1 MTPQI
6 TPTQKTPKLATA
18 QRRKHAHLTETA
30 FSHHKSTKQPSHV
43 RTTAPLKHI
52 SDLQKNDCKTRYKN
66 CTASFRHTKHRNS
79 IELSKHI
86 WTLKEN
92 NMDHFIS
99 WRILSSRSP
108 FNSASKRCNLC
119 LKEKLPI
126 ICQLELSSLNK
137 GNELVSACRHR
148 NKALLR
154 NNWTKHWNLPP
165 RLLCKFVKYINDG
178 TNILSNTIPWWE
190 SNHETGLQGW
200 KYSLFFSVS
209 QYILRSTSTYR
220 AL

>member
-6 TPTQKTPKLATA
+6 TPTQKRPKLATA

-43 RTTAPLKHI
+43 RTTASLKHI
-52 SDLQKNDCKTRYKN
+52 SDLQKNDYKTRYKN
-66 CTASFRHTKHRNS
+66 CTASFRYTKHRNS

-86 WTLKEN
+86 WILIEN

-126 ICQLELSSLNK
+126 ICPLELSSLNK

-178 TNILSNTIPWWE
+178 TNILSNTIP
-190 SNHETGLQGW
+190 
-200 KYSLFFSVS
+200 
-209 QYILRSTSTYR
+209 
-220 AL
+220 

>member
-1 MTPQI
+1 MHFKFIQKNTSMTPQI
-6 TPTQKTPKLATA
+6 TPTQKRPKLATA

-52 SDLQKNDCKTRYKN
+52 SDLQKIDCKTRYKN

-86 WTLKEN
+86 WILKEN

-99 WRILSSRSP
+99 WRILSSRS
-108 FNSASKRCNLC
+108 
-119 LKEKLPI
+119 
-126 ICQLELSSLNK
+126 
-137 GNELVSACRHR
+137 
-148 NKALLR
+148 
-154 NNWTKHWNLPP
+154 